1 MPKPHLI
8 YLAIGFP
15 PAAKSSTYRL
25 RETANAFVERGWD
38 VTVINL
44 SEASWATDYGIDASL
59 LDHVHPDIVRVEL
72 PLFRKDQATDIR
84 TFSRKRALNPVAWNK
99 EYLRTS
105 TKAFPEP
112 YFGRWKRPIIEAVE
126 HIHREHPA
134 DLVLATCVPYVLQSV
149 AHHLHVRHG
158 VPYAIDYRD
167 GWSIDVVNGVEAFPP
182 NSRRGRLEKTYLDN
196 ALSLWVVNDPIA
208 EHFRARYPEH
218 ADKIHVVRNGF
229 DRDSRPPE
237 PVEKPADRPLVFGYV
252 GSVNFKPA
260 TLSLVLDAWGRARA
274 TDPRLAN
281 ARLEVHGHIGAGA
294 GREATSHTALLLRAA
309 DQGVSVH
316 GSVAKRDLAALYDRW
331 DALLLILIGG
341 RYVTSGKVYEYM
353 ATGLPILSAHA
364 ADHDASAVLAGYPLW
379 TGAFGLDEERLT
391 QAFSE
396 AAELA
401 ATSPLSTRLEARRY
415 ADRYERSAMMAAA
428 VDRLA
433 AQALAA
439 EQKDVG

>member
-1 MPKPHLI
+1 MAKPHLI

-25 RETANAFVERGWD
+25 RETANAFAERGWD
-38 VTVINL
+38 VTVVNL

-59 LDHVHPDIVRVEL
+59 LDHVRPDIVRVEL

-84 TFSRKRALNPVAWNK
+84 TFSRKRALDPVAWNK
-99 EYLRTS
+99 EYLKTS

-126 HIHREHPA
+126 RIHREHPA

-149 AHHLHVRHG
+149 AHHLYVTHG

-167 GWSIDVVNGVEAFPP
+167 GWSIDVVNGVEAFPRP
-182 NSRRGRLEKTYLDN
+182 RARDAWRRPTWTTRCRC
-196 ALSLWVVNDPIA
+196 WVVNDPIA

-252 GSVNFKPA
+252 GSVNFTPV
-260 TLSLVLDAWGRARA
+260 TLSRSWTPGDCPRHRSTSWPNARWSPRTHRRRGRAVR
-274 TDPRLAN
+274 R
-281 ARLEVHGHIGAGA
+281 
-294 GREATSHTALLLRAA
+294 TSHTLVLRAA
-309 DQGVSVH
+309 DDGVSVH
-316 GSVAKRDLAALYDRW
+316 GPVAKRDLADLYARW

-353 ATGLPILSAHA
+353 ATGLPIVSAHA
-364 ADHDASAVLAGYPLW
+364 AEHDASTVLAGYPLW

-391 QAFSE
+391 RAFS
-396 AAELA
+396 
-401 ATSPLSTRLEARRY
+401 RGRR
-415 ADRYERSAMMAAA
+415 AGGDRVR
-428 VDRLA
+428 
-433 AQALAA
+433 
-439 EQKDVG
+439 